1 MRKFAIIYSS
11 DLLNDLQTLKIIN
24 EIKEHIDGI
33 KLGLPIMIQY
43 GEGIIKKIKEITNK
57 PLIADFKVAD
67 IGFHRNNQWSGSN
80 AKIIEK
86 AYEIGFEYI
95 TFHPI
100 VGISSTIEC
109 VTKAHEI
116 GMKVLAIPNM
126 TGVGSELIYN
136 QPINRDHIK
145 DIMLENNL
153 NSKIIEDCI
162 TTTELILNICEEL
175 KVDGYI
181 GPANKLDIIK
191 KYREITDRP
200 IFSPGIGRQNNNKEI
215 LDQINELKLVCGD
228 NCAMI
233 IGSTIYS
240 STNPIRTIKNIVEIR
255 NKVMS
260 E

>member
-24 EIKEHIDGI
+24 EIKEHVDGI
-33 KLGLPIMIQY
+33 KLGLPIMIQN
-43 GEGIIKKIKEITNK
+43 GEDIIKKIKEMTNK

-67 IGFHRNNQWSGSN
+67 IGFYKNNQWSGSN

-109 VTKAHEI
+109 IKKAHEI

-136 QPINRDHIK
+136 QPINSEHIK
-145 DIMLENNL
+145 EIILQNNL
-153 NSKIIEDCI
+153 NSKIVEDCI

-191 KYREITDRP
+191 KYRKITDKP
-200 IFSPGIGRQNNNKEI
+200 IFSPGIGRHNNNKEI

>member
-11 DLLNDLQTLKIIN
+11 DLLNDLQTLNIIN
-24 EIKEHIDGI
+24 EIEEHIDGI

-43 GEGIIKKIKEITNK
+43 GEDIIKKIKEITNK

-67 IGFHRNNQWSGSN
+67 IGFYKNNQWIGSN

-100 VGISSTIEC
+100 VGISSAIEC

-145 DIMLENNL
+145 NILLENNL
-153 NSKIIEDCI
+153 NSKIVEDCI

-191 KYREITDRP
+191 KYREITNKP
-200 IFSPGIGRQNNNKEI
+200 IFSPGMGRQSMNKEI
-215 LDQINELKLVCGD
+215 LDQINELKVICGD

-233 IGSTIYS
+233 IGSTIYDS
-240 STNPIRTIKNIVEIR
+240 SSPIRAIENIVKIR
-255 NKVMS
+255 NKVMG

>member
-24 EIKEHIDGI
+24 EIKEHVDGI

-43 GEGIIKKIKEITNK
+43 GEDIIKKIKEMTNK

-67 IGFHRNNQWSGSN
+67 IGFYKNNQWSGSN

-109 VTKAHEI
+109 IKKAHEI

-136 QPINRDHIK
+136 QPINSEHIK
-145 DIMLENNL
+145 EIILQNNL
-153 NSKIIEDCI
+153 NSKIVEDCI

-191 KYREITDRP
+191 KYRKITDKP

-215 LDQINELKLVCGD
+215 LDQINELKLVCVD

-233 IGSTIYS
+233 IGSTIYN
-240 STNPIRTIKNIVEIR
+240 STNPIKTIKNIVEIR
-255 NKVMS
+255 NKVMG